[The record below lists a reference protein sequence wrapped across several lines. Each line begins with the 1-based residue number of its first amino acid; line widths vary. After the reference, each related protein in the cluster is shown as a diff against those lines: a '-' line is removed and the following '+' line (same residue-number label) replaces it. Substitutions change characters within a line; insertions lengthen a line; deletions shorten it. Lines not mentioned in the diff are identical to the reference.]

1 MGRRGSTGATLHNT
15 ADEFQAATAQWLDDN
30 SFGGQGPGT
39 MPTGGVG
46 TGGGRHGRRWHRG
59 PPSLALIGF
68 TGAVFAGVA
77 GTLLLVARHLRS
89 PRLGVNTGSAPPAE
103 VSHTVTARADQRPR
117 VRPAPDS
124 QPAPREE
131 CMTTNTPARTR
142 PASRLFALVVG
153 VTFLLVGVLGFV
165 PGVTTSYD
173 QLSLAGHESGALL
186 LGLFAVSVLHNLVH
200 LAFGVA
206 GVLMART
213 TKLARAYLIG
223 GGIIYAVLWVYGLV
237 IDQDSAANFVP
248 VNTADNWLH
257 LGLAVGMIAL
267 GVLGGALDRG
277 AHSANSS
284 TPRTATT

>member
-1 MGRRGSTGATLHNT
+1 
-15 ADEFQAATAQWLDDN
+15 
-30 SFGGQGPGT
+30 
-39 MPTGGVG
+39 
-46 TGGGRHGRRWHRG
+46 
-59 PPSLALIGF
+59 
-68 TGAVFAGVA
+68 
-77 GTLLLVARHLRS
+77 
-89 PRLGVNTGSAPPAE
+89 
-103 VSHTVTARADQRPR
+103 
-117 VRPAPDS
+117 
-124 QPAPREE
+124 
-131 CMTTNTPARTR
+131 MTTNTPARTR
-142 PASRLFALVVG
+142 PASRLFALLVG
-153 VTFLLVGVLGFV
+153 VMFLLVGVLGFV